1 MRLNQQIRLGTWML
15 EHLHIGPYGESFA
28 GDLEEELRA
37 GRSAGWYWRQVL
49 SAIGMDVL
57 TLLRACAVPVVFS
70 AGWSMLYPAWMVA
83 ERGGR
88 MQAMLERSTSYSTS
102 LDLVCG
108 IVPAIAFLWAGF
120 CVYLLYVSLRGGGRE
135 SFASL
140 ANLSMARV
148 AGALSIG
155 FNVLLVVT
163 VVLLHYAK
171 PRMLDLRFTRL
182 EDFYASARVAAIH
195 TPLAL
200 SLFAS
205 ILCVRPFMRNGFL
218 RRLRGGDCEL

>member
-1 MRLNQQIRLGTWML
+1 
-15 EHLHIGPYGESFA
+15 
-28 GDLEEELRA
+28 
-37 GRSAGWYWRQVL
+37 
-49 SAIGMDVL
+49 
-57 TLLRACAVPVVFS
+57 
-70 AGWSMLYPAWMVA
+70 
-83 ERGGR
+83 
-88 MQAMLERSTSYSTS
+88 
-102 LDLVCG
+102 
-108 IVPAIAFLWAGF
+108 
-120 CVYLLYVSLRGGGRE
+120 
-135 SFASL
+135 
-140 ANLSMARV
+140 MARV
-148 AGALSIG
+148 VGGLSVG